1 MDNFLQGILAS
12 LVASLIV
19 YLISKLFK
27 KVKSHSGRSDFSFEL
42 KIKFKKNKH
51 LVFELHSTSK

>member
-1 MDNFLQGILAS
+1 MDNFLQGIL
-12 LVASLIV
+12 ASLIV

>member
-1 MDNFLQGILAS
+1 MDNFLIGVLAS
-12 LVASLIV
+12 LTASLIG
-19 YLISKLFK
+19 YLNSKLFK

-51 LVFELHSTSK
+51 